1 MNKLNL
7 NPVHNESTMSLNI
20 NEFKC
25 FAFIDQDQINKY
37 SKLGFTIEIDDEVN
51 QIYYAEV
58 VSSDLL
64 TLQYLVDE
72 CKYYDIE
79 FHVEYEDEIYDFD
92 QVVEYFLS

>member
-7 NPVHNESTMSLNI
+7 NSVHNESTMSLNI

-37 SKLGFTIEIDDEVN
+37 SKLGFTIEMDDEVN

-58 VSSDLL
+58 VSNDLI
-64 TLQYLVDE
+64 TLQYLFDE
-72 CKYYDIE
+72 CKYYDID
-79 FHVEYEDEIYDFD
+79 FLVEYDDVMYDMD
-92 QVVEYFLS
+92 QVIECFLS

>member
-7 NPVHNESTMSLNI
+7 NPIHNESTMSLNI

-79 FHVEYEDEIYDFD
+79 FHVEYDDVMYDMEEVFNN
-92 QVVEYFLS
+92 FLS

>member
-37 SKLGFTIEIDDEVN
+37 NKLGFNIEIDDEIN

-58 VSSDLL
+58 ISTDML
-64 TLQYLVDE
+64 TLQFLYDE
-72 CKYYDIE
+72 CKYYGIG
-79 FHVEYEDEIYDFD
+79 FHVEYEDEIYDMEEVFNN
-92 QVVEYFLS
+92 FLS

>member
-37 SKLGFTIEIDDEVN
+37 SKLGFTIEMDDEVN

-58 VSSDLL
+58 VSNDML
-64 TLQYLVDE
+64 TLQFLYDE
-72 CKYYDIE
+72 CKYYGIE
-79 FHVEYEDEIYDFD
+79 FNVEYEDVIYDMEEVFNN
-92 QVVEYFLS
+92 FLS